1 MDVKKIGQFLA
12 ELRKEKGWTQE
23 QVGQQLG
30 VTNKTV
36 SRWENGNYMPPVEML
51 LELSK
56 IYCVSINEIL
66 SGQRLTE
73 TEYYEK
79 AEENVKAALESSF
92 SIQEKMVFFKRKWR
106 KEHIFEAILAMIGF
120 LGWYIAGCYYDNG
133 TQFAAVLLAIIYN
146 GIRRNRMMAYVEAHA
161 FDGTGWHYAL

>member
-1 MDVKKIGQFLA
+1 MDVQKIGVFLA
-12 ELRKEKGWTQE
+12 DLRKEKGWTQE

-56 IYCVSINEIL
+56 LYDVSINEIL

-73 TEYYEK
+73 AEYHEM
-79 AEENVKAALESSF
+79 AEENIKAALESSF
-92 SIQEKMVFFKRKWR
+92 SLQEKMEYFKRKWR
-106 KEHIFEAILAMIGF
+106 KEHRFEDILATIAV
-120 LGWYIAGCYYDNG
+120 LGLSFAGYHYDNG
-133 TQFAAVLLAIIYN
+133 LQFVAILLPLIYY
-146 GIRRNRMMAYVEAHA
+146 GIRNNRMMTYVESHA
-161 FDGTGWHYAL
+161 FDGTGRQ

>member
-1 MDVKKIGQFLA
+1 MDVQKIGIFLA
-12 ELRKEKGWTQE
+12 DLRKGKGWTQE

-56 IYCVSINEIL
+56 LYDVSINEIL

-73 TEYYEK
+73 AEYHEK
-79 AEENVKAALESSF
+79 AEENIKAALESSF
-92 SIQEKMVFFKRKWR
+92 SLQEKVEYFKRKWC
-106 KEHIFEAILAMIGF
+106 KEHIFEDVLAV
-120 LGWYIAGCYYDNG
+120 IAVIAVYLAGYHFDNG
-133 TQFAAVLLAIIYN
+133 LQFVALLLPAIYHGVRN
-146 GIRRNRMMAYVEAHA
+146 NRMMTYVESHA
-161 FDGTGWHYAL
+161 FDGTGRH

>member
-1 MDVKKIGQFLA
+1 MDCQKIGTFLG

-23 QVGQQLG
+23 QAGQMLG

-56 IYCVSINEIL
+56 LYDVSINELL
-66 SGQRLTE
+66 SGQWLTT

-79 AEENVKAALESSF
+79 AEENIRSALGSSF
-92 SIQEKMVFFKRKWR
+92 SLQEKIDYFKKKWR
-106 KEHIFEAILAMIGF
+106 RDHRGTDALVVVGILLLYF
-120 LGWYIAGCYYDNG
+120 LGYYIHNWI
-133 TQFAAVLLAIIYN
+133 QFAVLPLPFLYSIL
-146 GIRRNRMMAYVEAHA
+146 RNNAMMTYVEDHA
-161 FDGTGWHYAL
+161 FDGSGRQ

>member
-1 MDVKKIGQFLA
+1 MDVQKIGIFLA
-12 ELRKEKGWTQE
+12 DLRKEKGWTQE

-56 IYCVSINEIL
+56 LYDVSINEIL

-73 TEYYEK
+73 AEYRGM
-79 AEENVKAALESSF
+79 AEENIKAALESSF
-92 SIQEKMVFFKRKWR
+92 SLQEKVTYFKRKWC
-106 KEHIFEAILAMIGF
+106 KEHRFDDIMAIVVMIGVY
-120 LGWYIAGCYYDNG
+120 LAGYHFHNG
-133 TQFAAVLLAIIYN
+133 LQFVALLLPIIYL
-146 GIRRNRMMAYVEAHA
+146 GIRNNRMMTYVESHA
-161 FDGTGWHYAL
+161 FDGTGRQ